1 MNCLG
6 MPLSDAEP
14 TSCQNCDARLSSAY
28 CPECGQRAS
37 AGQLSLRG
45 MGRDFIEIV
54 VQVETRLLHTVWGL
68 LRAPQTTLRGYFS
81 GRRRRYT
88 HPFALLV
95 IAATIYLLVTS
106 LFREAD
112 WQEFHR
118 ALNTDAVEA
127 MSTGQRER
135 FIAFYRTMRSGLP
148 YLMLLLTL
156 PGAVLVRSCFPR
168 RGHTV
173 AEYWVVALYAVSL
186 ALLLESLLALM
197 FLACSL
203 PTLALSMSTN
213 FLQLVAQV
221 YLLYVF
227 LRGGFTTFA
236 RVALV
241 AGACFIAMN
250 WLQGYA
256 AYQYALWPTGH

>member
-1 MNCLG
+1 MS
-6 MPLSDAEP
+6 LSGVKS
-14 TSCQNCDARLSSAY
+14 TSCQNCDAPLNSAY
-28 CPECGQRAS
+28 CPACGQRA
-37 AGQLSLRG
+37 AEGQLSLRG
-45 MGRDFIEIV
+45 MGRDFVEMV
-54 VQVETRLLHTVWGL
+54 VQVETRLLHTLWGL
-68 LRAPQTTLRGYFS
+68 LRAPQATLSAYFA

-106 LFREAD
+106 LFAEND

-118 ALNTDAVEA
+118 ALGTDAVEA
-127 MSTGQRER
+127 MSAAQRER

-156 PGAVLVRSCFPR
+156 PGALFVRGCFPR

-186 ALLLESLLALM
+186 ALIMETLLALLC
-197 FLACSL
+197 FVFSL
-203 PTLALSMSTN
+203 PTLALSMSTS

-221 YLLYVF
+221 YVLYAF
-227 LRGGFTTFA
+227 LRGGVGTFV
-236 RVALV
+236 RVTLV
-241 AGACFIAMN
+241 AGACFVAMN

-256 AYQYALWPTGH
+256 AYQYALWLPVK

>member
-1 MNCLG
+1 
-6 MPLSDAEP
+6 MPLSDLKP
-14 TSCQNCDARLSSAY
+14 ILCRNCDAPLSSAY
-28 CPECGQRAS
+28 CPLCGQRA
-37 AGQLSLRG
+37 AEGQLSLRG
-45 MGRDFIEIV
+45 MGRDFVEMI
-54 VQVETRLLHTVWGL
+54 VQVETRLLHTLWGL
-68 LRAPQTTLRGYFS
+68 LSAPQTTLLSYFS

-118 ALNTDAVEA
+118 ALSTDAVEA
-127 MSTGQRER
+127 MSAGQRER
-135 FIAFYRTMRSGLP
+135 FIVFYRTMRSGLP

-156 PGAVLVRSCFPR
+156 PGALLLRGCFPR

-186 ALLLESLLALM
+186 ALVAETVFALV
-197 FLACSL
+197 FAACSL
-203 PTLALSMSTN
+203 PTLALSMSTS
-213 FLQLVAQV
+213 FLQLLAQV
-221 YLLYVF
+221 CLLYAF
-227 LRGGFTTFA
+227 LRGGLGSFL
-236 RVALV
+236 RVVLV
-241 AGACFIAMN
+241 AGACFVAMN

-256 AYQYALWPTGH
+256 AYQYALWLPVN

>member
-1 MNCLG
+1 MAVSQVDPIL
-6 MPLSDAEP
+6 
-14 TSCQNCDARLSSAY
+14 CQNCQARVGDAY
-28 CPECGQRAS
+28 CPACGQRAS
-37 AGQLSLRG
+37 EGQLSLRG
-45 MGRDFIEIV
+45 LGGDFLEIV
-54 VQVETRLLHTVWGL
+54 AQVETRLLHTLWGL
-68 LRAPQTTLRGYFS
+68 LRAPQTTLRAYFA
-81 GRRRRYT
+81 GRRRYYT

-95 IAATIYLLVTS
+95 IAATIYLLVTG
-106 LFREAD
+106 LFKDAD

-118 ALNTDAVEA
+118 ALSTDAVEA
-127 MSTGQRER
+127 MSASQRDR

-156 PGAVLVRSCFPR
+156 PGAWLVRLCFPR

-186 ALLLESLLALM
+186 TLLTESVLALV
-197 FLACSL
+197 FLVASL

-213 FLQLVAQV
+213 FLQLIAQI
-221 YLLYVF
+221 YLLYAF
-227 LRGGFTTFA
+227 LRGGIGAFV

-241 AGACFIAMN
+241 AGACFVGMN

-256 AYQYALWPTGH
+256 AYQYALWLPGH